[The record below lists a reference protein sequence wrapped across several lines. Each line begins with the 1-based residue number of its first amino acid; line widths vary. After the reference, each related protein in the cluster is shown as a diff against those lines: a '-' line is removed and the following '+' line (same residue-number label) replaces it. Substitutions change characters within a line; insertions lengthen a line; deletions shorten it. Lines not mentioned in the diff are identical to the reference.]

1 MRTLVALPVATAML
15 LGGAPTLKG
24 QSPQFEVASIKVN
37 RSGSGGSNLPF
48 QRNGT
53 IAATNVSLLMLLQS
67 AYELS
72 ASEIIG
78 PGWLES
84 DRFDLAGKSPQG
96 VPDSEMKP
104 MLQALLRD
112 RFRLSA
118 HREMKEMPV
127 YEMVVAKD
135 GLRISRFD
143 GTHPPA
149 PAHTRAGAMMIG
161 VASMARLARNMAGA
175 AGRPV
180 VDKTGLD
187 GEYSYLLTFS
197 PLSAQ
202 SETAPDP
209 AAPDFFAAVQ
219 QQLGL
224 KLEPK
229 RAPIEVLVIDHAERV
244 PTEN

>member
-1 MRTLVALPVATAML
+1 MRTRVALPIAAVVL
-15 LGGAPTLKG
+15 LWGSPTLKA
-24 QSPQFEVASIKVN
+24 QSPEFEVASIKVN

-48 QRNGT
+48 LRNGT

-72 ASEIIG
+72 AAEIVG

-84 DRFDLAGKSPQG
+84 DRFDLAGKSPEG

-112 RFRLSA
+112 RFHLSA
-118 HREMKEMPV
+118 HREMREMPS

-135 GLRISRFD
+135 GLKISRFD

-149 PAHTRAGAMMIG
+149 PAHNHAGAMMIG
-161 VASMARLARNMAGA
+161 VATMARLARNLTGA

-187 GEYSYLLTFS
+187 GAYSYLLTFS
-197 PLSAQ
+197 PLSPQ
-202 SETAPDP
+202 SESASDP

-229 RAPIEVLVIDHAERV
+229 RASLEVLVIDHAERV